1 LILRSEQLLLLCFFQ
16 PDIHFDHC
24 LDQA

>member
-1 LILRSEQLLLLCFFQ
+1 LILRSKQLLLLCFFQ